1 MRKHGGGDYNSGRGI
16 VMGNVGNN
24 KHSVGRIP
32 ASARVGTGSAVDGS
46 PRPAMVSGIRFGVTE
61 TGGRDCIQAMEGT

>member
-1 MRKHGGGDYNSGRGI
+1 
-16 VMGNVGNN
+16 MGNVGNN